1 MRIAPHH
8 VPGTPQHDLAK
19 LLRPAPDYKPRCDW
33 PEGCTVQW
41 GHGIFP
47 AVPFFE
53 AFPPGTFIRGEGAD
67 IADAES
73 KAFAEYRRSLTCD
86 HVWGRQRPGGVL
98 YTNGAAFCR
107 KCGGFRSSMFPEIKP
122 LGWWRKPLMG
132 MELWHL
138 RSLSENPELQ
148 AIMDSKY
155 PADREKR
162 RRSSRILQLRFNQFG
177 SMKPVASEES
187 CPD

>member
-1 MRIAPHH
+1 MRIAKHH
-8 VPGTPQHDLAK
+8 VPGTPEHRLSE
-19 LLRPAPDYKPRCDW
+19 LLRPTPDYQPQCPW

-41 GHGIFP
+41 GHGIVP
-47 AVPFFE
+47 SVPFFE
-53 AFPPGTFIRGEGAD
+53 AFPRGTFIRGEGTD
-67 IADAES
+67 IAEAERQ
-73 KAFAEYRRSLTCD
+73 AFASYQRDMACD

-138 RSLSENPELQ
+138 KSLAENPDLE
-148 AIMDSKY
+148 AIMDRKY

-162 RRSSRILQLRFNQFG
+162 RRTARILRLRFNLFG
-177 SMKPVASEES
+177 VVERGTDS
-187 CPD
+187 DQD